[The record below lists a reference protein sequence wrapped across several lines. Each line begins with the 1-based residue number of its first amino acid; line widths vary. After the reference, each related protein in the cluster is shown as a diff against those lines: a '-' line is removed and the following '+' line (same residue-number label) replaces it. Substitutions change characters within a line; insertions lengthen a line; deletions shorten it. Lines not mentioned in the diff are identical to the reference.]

1 MIRQIMQE
9 RISVLIIDSQAKS
22 HDYSPEVLNSK
33 WCCNADWQECEYN
46 VCVIEE
52 ASHVLEKLTEFREP
66 DIIITVGRDAPDLSW
81 MSFEWR
87 KRWVWTKDYDIDK
100 INNAI
105 ISTFIYNIGR
115 KSYKNSPVFSFFT
128 SVYNTPTWQIE
139 RLYSSL
145 VAQTYSSWNWWII
158 DDSSDDE
165 KSPSSCMVAKRD
177 PRIHII
183 KNVTDHGVIGF
194 NKHVVAMAADGD
206 WLIEMDHDDDADPA
220 MLECM
225 CKALEQFPDADFIY
239 SDCLEL
245 YDGDTRSVWYGDA
258 ETSSMALKPEYS
270 KATYNGVEFNEYL
283 SNDINYKSIRTI
295 YYQPNHLRAWRKS
308 FYHKING
315 HLTNL
320 SVLDD
325 MDIII
330 RTFLNDG
337 VMVKIPKCLYY
348 QHLGG
353 STQAVRNREIQRV
366 CRLLYWKYDK
376 SVHEK
381 LLEKGYED
389 PDWDEN
395 AQRSDIYAKKV
406 FNRECQRINK
416 VVEL

>member
-1 MIRQIMQE
+1 
-9 RISVLIIDSQAKS
+9 
-22 HDYSPEVLNSK
+22 
-33 WCCNADWQECEYN
+33 
-46 VCVIEE
+46 
-52 ASHVLEKLTEFREP
+52 
-66 DIIITVGRDAPDLSW
+66 
-81 MSFEWR
+81 
-87 KRWVWTKDYDIDK
+87 VWFKDYDIGK

-105 ISTFIYNIGR
+105 ISTFTYNIGR

-128 SVYNTPTWQIE
+128 STYNTPTWQVE

-165 KSPSSCMVAKRD
+165 KSPSSYLVAKKD

-194 NKHVVAMAADGD
+194 NKHAVAMAADGD
-206 WLIEMDHDDDADPA
+206 WLIEIDHDDDADPA

-258 ETSSMALKPEYS
+258 ETSGMALKPEYG

-376 SVHEK
+376 AVHEK
-381 LLEKGYED
+381 LLEKGYDD
-389 PDWDEN
+389 PDWDESM
-395 AQRSDIYAKKV
+395 QRSDIYAKKV